1 MLVLQIISRIFKRKL
16 QDNLAKVKALFIQ
29 ELLYLLLM
37 LLKRMMVI
45 MVTLKYSTVKTA
57 KKRPV
62 LY

>member
-45 MVTLKYSTVKTA
+45 MVTLNYSTVKTA
-57 KKRPV
+57 KIRPV

>member
-1 MLVLQIISRIFKRKL
+1 MLVLQINSRIFKRKL

-45 MVTLKYSTVKTA
+45 MVTLKYNTVKTA